1 MKKITFL
8 LMISLSFFAFNGCAE
23 DDEVINYVSFES
35 TSYNFGVELA
45 GSTTNEIKIYATKT
59 TGSDRTFNVSV
70 DTDMSTADPASYE
83 VQSSVTIPANTNVGV
98 FTVKISDLNI
108 SENGETLVL
117 KIDDQED
124 LFTGEKIVLNV
135 KQVCPLNEVIL
146 DIQFDNWPE
155 ETGWE
160 LIDSNDNVIA
170 TAPFGTYA
178 GQKQEEFSKAFCLE
192 NGTYTFIIYD
202 AYEDGTHYYRLSYNG
217 TILAEGGAFGAYE
230 ATTFEV
236 SM

>member
-1 MKKITFL
+1 
-8 LMISLSFFAFNGCAE
+8 MISLSFFFFFFCAD

-35 TSYNFGVELA
+35 TSYGFGVELD

-70 DTDMSTADPASYE
+70 VTDLSTADPASYE
-83 VQSSVTIPANTNVGV
+83 VQSSVTIPANSNVGV

-117 KIDDQED
+117 KIDNQAD
-124 LFTGEKIVLNV
+124 LFTGEKITLNI

-146 DIQFDNWPE
+146 DIQFDSWPE

-160 LIDSNDNVIA
+160 LLDSDDNVIA
-170 TAPFGTYA
+170 SAPFGSYA
-178 GQKQEEFSKAFCLE
+178 GQKDFSKAFCLE
-192 NGTYTFIIYD
+192 NGTYTFTIYD
-202 AYEDGTHYYRLSYNG
+202 QYGDGTKYYRLSYNG
-217 TILAEGGAFGAYE
+217 TILVEGGAFGASE
-230 ATTFEV
+230 TTIFDV

>member
-8 LMISLSFFAFNGCAE
+8 LMISLSFFAFNGCAD

-35 TSYNFGVELA
+35 TSYKFGVELD
-45 GSTTNEIKIYATKT
+45 GSSSNDIKIYATKT
-59 TGSDRTFNVSV
+59 TGADRTFNISV
-70 DTDMSTADPASYE
+70 VTDLSTADPTSYE
-83 VQSSVTIPANTNVGV
+83 VPTSVTIPANTNMGI
-98 FTVKISDLNI
+98 FTVKISDINI

-117 KIDDQED
+117 EIENQED
-124 LFTGEKIVLNV
+124 LFTGEKITLNV

-146 DIQFDNWPE
+146 DIQFDDWPE

-160 LIDSNDNVIA
+160 LLDSDDNVLA
-170 TAPFGTYA
+170 SAPFGSYA
-178 GQKQEEFSKAFCLE
+178 GQKDFSKAFCLE

-202 AYEDGTHYYRLSYNG
+202 AYGDGTKYYRLSYNG
-217 TILAEGGAFGAYE
+217 TIIVEGGAFGASE
-230 ATTFEV
+230 ATTFDV

>member
-8 LMISLSFFAFNGCAE
+8 LMISLSFFAFNGCAD

-45 GSTTNEIKIYATKT
+45 GSTTNEIKIYATQT

-146 DIQFDNWPE
+146 DIEFDNWPE

-160 LIDSNDNVIA
+160 LLDSDNNVIA
-170 TAPFGTYA
+170 TAPFGAYA
-178 GQKQEEFSKAFCLE
+178 GFTDFSKAFCLE

-202 AYEDGTHYYRLSYNG
+202 QYGDGTKYYRLSYNG
-217 TILAEGGAFGAYE
+217 AILVEGGAFGASE

>member
-1 MKKITFL
+1 
-8 LMISLSFFAFNGCAE
+8 MISLSFFAFNGCAD

-35 TSYNFGVELA
+35 TSYKFGVELD
-45 GSTTNEIKIYATKT
+45 GSSSNDIKIYATKT
-59 TGSDRTFNVSV
+59 TGADRTYNISV
-70 DTDMSTADPASYE
+70 VTDMSSADPASYE
-83 VQSSVTIPANTNVGV
+83 VQSSVTIPANSNVGM

-117 KIDDQED
+117 KIEEQEG

-146 DIQFDNWPE
+146 DIQFDDWPE

-160 LIDSNDNVIA
+160 LLDSDGNVVDSA
-170 TAPFGTYA
+170 DFGSYA
-178 GQKQEEFSKAFCLE
+178 GETEFSKAFCLQD
-192 NGTYTFIIYD
+192 GSYTFTIYD
-202 AYEDGTHYYRLSYNG
+202 AYGDGTNYYRLSYNG
-217 TILAEGGAFGAYE
+217 TILAEGGAFGSSE
-230 ATTFEV
+230 TTEFDV